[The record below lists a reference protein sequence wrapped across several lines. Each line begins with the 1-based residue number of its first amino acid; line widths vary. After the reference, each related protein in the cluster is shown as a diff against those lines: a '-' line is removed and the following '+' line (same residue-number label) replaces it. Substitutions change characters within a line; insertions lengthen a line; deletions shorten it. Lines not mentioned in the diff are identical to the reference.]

1 MELAVLLTFV
11 SVFFLLMFLFSFRQ
25 GQREE
30 VKERLNTFFSE
41 ADIQETLVKEEP
53 GEQKKS
59 TSKKKGIA
67 GLFSIPFRR
76 PQKTDEEKGSRRQKV
91 LNELSQAGIPLRP
104 EEFFLIRL
112 LGGAVLA
119 LLFILLA
126 NLLLGILGFIAGFY
140 LLPMAFLNRAKRTR
154 INQLNY
160 QLSSA
165 LSTMANSLRAGFSL
179 FQAMKSLSSEM
190 SPPISTEFS
199 RTLKEINLGT
209 PTEQALQNLSDR
221 VKSDDLELVVLA
233 MIIQR
238 QVGGNLAEV
247 LDNIAHTIRERIR
260 VQREIKTLTA
270 QGRISGIIIGLLPF
284 FLAGAII
291 FMNPGYMSTFFAH
304 PLGYFL
310 TGMGLFSQFI
320 GIMMIRKMVN
330 IQW

>member
-1 MELAVLLTFV
+1 MEWAILLVFL
-11 SVFFLLMFLFSFRQ
+11 SVFFLLMFLMSFQQERREKVK
-25 GQREE
+25 QR
-30 VKERLNTFFSE
+30 LSSFFSE
-41 ADIQETLVKEEP
+41 AELQENTPSERSQENSTESGKKGLLSFLSRKPQKAGEKEE
-53 GEQKKS
+53 KNKW
-59 TSKKKGIA
+59 
-67 GLFSIPFRR
+67 R
-76 PQKTDEEKGSRRQKV
+76 QKTLD
-91 LNELSQAGIPLRP
+91 ELSQAGVPLRP
-104 EEFFLIRL
+104 DEFLMLRLTGGIVLFLLFLLIGNFL
-112 LGGAVLA
+112 LGLV
-119 LLFILLA
+119 
-126 NLLLGILGFIAGFY
+126 GFFAGY
-140 LLPMAFLNRAKRTR
+140 SLIPMLYLNRAQRMR
-154 INQLNY
+154 INQFNY

-179 FQAMKSLSSEM
+179 FQAMKSLSNEM

-209 PTEQALQNLSDR
+209 PTEHALQNMSDR
-221 VKSDDLELVVLA
+221 VKSEDLELVVLA

-247 LDNIAHTIRERIR
+247 LDKIGHTINERIR

-291 FMNPGYMSTFFAH
+291 FMNPEYMATFFSH

-310 TGMGLFSQFI
+310 TGLGLFAQFL
-320 GIMMIRKMVN
+320 GVMMIRKIVN

>member
-1 MELAVLLTFV
+1 MEWAILLVFL
-11 SVFFLLMFLFSFRQ
+11 SVFFLLMFLMSFQQERREKVK
-25 GQREE
+25 QR
-30 VKERLNTFFSE
+30 LSSFFSE
-41 ADIQETLVKEEP
+41 AELQENTPSERSQENSTESGKKGLLSFLSRKPQKAGEKEE
-53 GEQKKS
+53 KNKW
-59 TSKKKGIA
+59 
-67 GLFSIPFRR
+67 R
-76 PQKTDEEKGSRRQKV
+76 QKTLD
-91 LNELSQAGIPLRP
+91 ELSQAGVPLRP
-104 EEFFLIRL
+104 DEFLMLRLTGGIVLFLLFLLPGNFL
-112 LGGAVLA
+112 LGLV
-119 LLFILLA
+119 
-126 NLLLGILGFIAGFY
+126 GFFAGY
-140 LLPMAFLNRAKRTR
+140 SLIPMLYLNRAQRMR
-154 INQLNY
+154 INQFNY

-179 FQAMKSLSSEM
+179 FQAMKSLSNEM

-209 PTEQALQNLSDR
+209 PTEHALQNMSDR
-221 VKSDDLELVVLA
+221 VKSEDLELVVLA

-247 LDNIAHTIRERIR
+247 LDKIGHTINERIR

-291 FMNPGYMSTFFAH
+291 FMNPEYMATFFSH

-310 TGMGLFSQFI
+310 TGLGLFAQFL
-320 GIMMIRKMVN
+320 GVMMIRKIVN

>member
-1 MELAVLLTFV
+1 MEWAILLVFL
-11 SVFFLLMFLFSFRQ
+11 SVFFLLMFLMSFQQERREKVK
-25 GQREE
+25 QR
-30 VKERLNTFFSE
+30 LSSFFSE
-41 ADIQETLVKEEP
+41 AEIQENTPSERTQENSTGSGKKGLLSFLSRKPQKAGEKEE
-53 GEQKKS
+53 KNKW
-59 TSKKKGIA
+59 
-67 GLFSIPFRR
+67 R
-76 PQKTDEEKGSRRQKV
+76 QKT

-104 EEFFLIRL
+104 DEFLMLRLTGGIVLFLLFLLIGNFL
-112 LGGAVLA
+112 LGLV
-119 LLFILLA
+119 
-126 NLLLGILGFIAGFY
+126 GFFTGFS
-140 LLPMAFLNRAKRTR
+140 LLPMLYLNRARRMR
-154 INQLNY
+154 INQFNY

-179 FQAMKSLSSEM
+179 FQAMKSLSNEM

-209 PTEQALQNLSDR
+209 PTEHALQNMSDR
-221 VKSDDLELVVLA
+221 VKSEDLELVVLA

-247 LDNIAHTIRERIR
+247 LDKIGHTINERIR

-291 FMNPGYMSTFFAH
+291 FMNPEYMATFFSH

-310 TGMGLFSQFI
+310 TGLGLFAQFL
-320 GIMMIRKMVN
+320 GVMMIRKIVN